1 MKARLATVFALA
13 VGLAVMTAAPAL
25 AEDPVQ
31 LDGAYVIDNTGVL
44 DGSTADVVTALD
56 SLYER
61 TGVQLFVVYVDEF
74 TNPNALIDWANA
86 TAEANGLGDAD
97 LLLAVAVSQ
106 RQYSLSVSA
115 DAPLT
120 DAQLDAAESAI
131 EAELRND
138 NWAQAAIAGANSL
151 TGEEAPSPSAA
162 SGGGI
167 PLLPIIGGAAVV
179 GVGAYAIYRVRRR
192 GSAGNSQK
200 PGESVSQEELD
211 RRAGSALVEMDDA
224 LKTSE
229 QELRFAE
236 AQFGSLSIVEFEA
249 ALAEAS
255 STVADAFRIRQRL
268 DDSDPETAEQKRAL
282 TLEIIELCEH
292 ADGLLDNQA
301 ESFEQLR
308 QLETNAPAALAE
320 TLALVARAREKV
332 PAMDNALENLNA
344 QYSRSAIVAIADNS
358 KRARALLD
366 AAVADASAAGDAIN
380 SQMPSAAAVSVR
392 TAQAKLGQAIQLIA
406 AVDSLA
412 TELQSA
418 EQKLAAAITDTTSD
432 IAAARA
438 LPRDDTSSALQPYIA
453 TAETALA
460 SAQAHSNDP
469 VASLSSLGEANAALE
484 TVFIG
489 VRDQQAAV
497 AQAATQL
504 TAALAGAQSRIT
516 TTAQFITT
524 RRGGV
529 GSEARTRISEADRQ
543 VKQALALQTS
553 DPVTALTHARQA
565 DQLAATAYDLAQRDV
580 SQFSTGGGMGTGM
593 GGLGGLGGFSGGG
606 SSGGDILGGIIGGL
620 IGGSLGSR
628 SSRSGQSPS
637 WGGSSWGGS
646 SGSSGSRSGGSRMG
660 GSSRSGGGSR
670 SGGSSGRS
678 GGGRSRGGRF

>member
-25 AEDPVQ
+25 ADDPVQ

-44 DGSTADVVTALD
+44 DGSTADVVAALD

-74 TNPNALIDWANA
+74 TNPNAPIDWANA

-115 DAPLT
+115 DAPVT

-167 PLLPIIGGAAVV
+167 PLLPIVGGAAVV

-229 QELRFAE
+229 QELGFAI
-236 AQFGSLSIVEFEA
+236 AQFGSAATAEFEA
-249 ALAEAS
+249 SLAKAN
-255 STVADAFRIRQRL
+255 STVAQAFRLRQKL
-268 DDSDPETAEQKRAL
+268 DDSEPESADEKRAV
-282 TLEIIELCEH
+282 TLEIIALCEQ
-292 ADGLLDNQA
+292 ADGLLDDQA
-301 ESFEQLR
+301 DAFEELR

-320 TLALVARAREKV
+320 TSALIASASNRVPSEEKALASLLERYA
-332 PAMDNALENLNA
+332 PAALD
-344 QYSRSAIVAIADNS
+344 SVADNVE
-358 KRARALLD
+358 RARALLAAAIESSATASTAVEAQKSGE
-366 AAVADASAAGDAIN
+366 AAVA
-380 SQMPSAAAVSVR
+380 VR
-392 TAQAKLGQAIQLIA
+392 TAQAQLGQAVQLMD

-412 TELQSA
+412 KELQSA

-580 SQFSTGGGMGTGM
+580 SQFSTGGGMGAGM